1 MMIPVHINGEPHL
14 VEDGWRLEALLAD
27 LGLAGARI
35 AVELNEEVVPAS
47 RHATI
52 ALAAGDRIEI
62 VHAIGGG

>member
-1 MMIPVHINGEPHL
+1 MPVQINGEPHL

-35 AVELNEEVVPAS
+35 AVELNEAVVPAS
-47 RHATI
+47 RHAAI